1 MEYNSGGIDM
11 IELGGNI
18 TLVGFKEIEP
28 AELIVIKKIVGS
40 YARKMSD
47 TVEKFENLTVT
58 LKEIHK
64 TPKSQ
69 KYELHAKLLAGG
81 KTHTS
86 EVVDRNLFVVLDSA
100 LKKILTIVTK

>member
-1 MEYNSGGIDM
+1 M

-18 TLVGFKEIEP
+18 TLVGFRELEP
-28 AELIVIKKIVGS
+28 AELIVVKKMVGS

-47 TVEKFENLTVT
+47 LKRDFENLTVT

-69 KYELHAKLLAGG
+69 KYELHGKVMVAG
-81 KTHTS
+81 KPTNS
-86 EVVDRNLFVVLDSA
+86 EVVERNLFIALDAALRKLITVLE
-100 LKKILTIVTK
+100 K